1 MCRATTQTCKWIRLP
16 LSTPTPTTKKR
27 QRPGSCV
34 QNAISKRP
42 NKSTCDN
49 VSTRMPPRDPKR
61 SEPTVLD
68 LLSVIG
74 ERNQDLSNEA
84 LHNYMNRDF
93 LKISQQWSQTMMRHD
108 EELNA
113 LQSIHDEPVISS
125 QGIVNSLSEE
135 CARLEV
141 NAMALLASL
150 ENKMPSNDSTNDESW
165 IEDDDGISEEI
176 RNLEEIMKSL
186 EEELRGAGDVD
197 CSESDKQSLN
207 VCELDWIG
215 EDMIGEQIF
224 VAACA

>member
-1 MCRATTQTCKWIRLP
+1 M
-16 LSTPTPTTKKR
+16 
-27 QRPGSCV
+27 G
-34 QNAISKRP
+34 
-42 NKSTCDN
+42 
-49 VSTRMPPRDPKR
+49 
-61 SEPTVLD
+61 
-68 LLSVIG
+68 
-74 ERNQDLSNEA
+74 
-84 LHNYMNRDF
+84 
-93 LKISQQWSQTMMRHD
+93 
-108 EELNA
+108 
-113 LQSIHDEPVISS
+113 
-125 QGIVNSLSEE
+125 GIVNSLSEE

-207 VCELDWIG
+207 ECELDWIG

-224 VAACA
+224 VAACT

>member
-27 QRPGSCV
+27 QRSGSCV

-113 LQSIHDEPVISS
+113 LQSIHDELDISS

-150 ENKMPSNDSTNDESW
+150 EYDMDKSDDKNKVHGYFSANDESW

-197 CSESDKQSLN
+197 CSESDK
-207 VCELDWIG
+207 
-215 EDMIGEQIF
+215 
-224 VAACA
+224 